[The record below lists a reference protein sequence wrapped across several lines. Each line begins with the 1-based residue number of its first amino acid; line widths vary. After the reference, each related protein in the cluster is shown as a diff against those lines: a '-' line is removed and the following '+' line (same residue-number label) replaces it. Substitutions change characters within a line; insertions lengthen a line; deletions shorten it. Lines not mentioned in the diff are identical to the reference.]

1 MNEKLHY
8 LIEAALAVAVI
19 ILFVLVFGG
28 RKGAAV
34 ETKEAVSVDNTE
46 TKSIPIAYID
56 VDSLLMNYT
65 FAIDLNEQMAK
76 KLENY
81 RANMTEQ
88 LRKFEADAAE
98 FDRKAKTNAF
108 LSRERAEAEQQRIL
122 RKQEELQKKDEQYK
136 LELADEQKRS
146 NEELTNTIITKIREF
161 NKDKK
166 YHLIFGKMNDNIL
179 YADNAYNI
187 TAEVI
192 EFLNSQSKPSSVLKP
207 E

>member
-28 RKGAAV
+28 RKSAAV

-46 TKSIPIAYID
+46 AKSIPIAYID